1 MQFPVC
7 FKHLCSL
14 PYAHQVLPVHQVPLS
29 WLVLP
34 GHIDISLL
42 KDDFWELERVSFSKE
57 EARSWLTCQ
66 WCVDWTSWETRL
78 LYPVGKFWTGPIL
91 WKVEGT
97 DRHAGCADK
106 QGRLCHLPRKEEA
119 RMMHKHKIPDLKA
132 SFCLTRRFGKR
143 NTILLNFICFVA
155 QKKHSNEHLL
165 N

>member
-1 MQFPVC
+1 MQFPAC

-57 EARSWLTCQ
+57 EARSWLTYQ

-78 LYPVGKFWTGPIL
+78 LYSVGKFEQDPSCEK
-91 WKVEGT
+91 WKEATDMLDALINKEG
-97 DRHAGCADK
+97 CVIF
-106 QGRLCHLPRKEEA
+106 PEERKLGWCTST
-119 RMMHKHKIPDLKA
+119 RSLTWKHPFA
-132 SFCLTRRFGKR
+132 
-143 NTILLNFICFVA
+143 
-155 QKKHSNEHLL
+155 
-165 N
+165 